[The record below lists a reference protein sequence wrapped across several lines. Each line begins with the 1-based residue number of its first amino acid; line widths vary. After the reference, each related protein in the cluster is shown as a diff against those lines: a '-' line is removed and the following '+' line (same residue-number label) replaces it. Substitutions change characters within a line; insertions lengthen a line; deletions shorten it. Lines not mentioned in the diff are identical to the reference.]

1 MIMFLFLFIV
11 FLIYALA
18 CLWLIFLRP
27 ISGDSNSQVFGEI
40 SLSVIIPV
48 RNEAANIEALLND
61 ISNQTYPKNTFEVI
75 VVDDSSDD
83 ETVAIVKRFQEKN
96 LLNLRLILLSEKSV
110 ASPKK
115 RAIETAIEV
124 ANGILIITTD
134 GDCRV
139 GEKWLE
145 TIEAKYIESNSK
157 MLSGPVAF
165 SSQNNWLSVF
175 QAIEFGSLIGT
186 GACLI
191 KAGFPTMCNGA
202 NLSFEKSVFLEI
214 DGYKGIDSIASG
226 DDELLMAKITQKY
239 PDKIVFI
246 NNQNAIVTTKP
257 QPTLNAFYQQRIRWA
272 SKWNV
277 NKRVSTMVVA
287 IFVFTVNFL
296 IILTVIFWFLN
307 LISTFQFVILILLKL
322 IPEFIFLNSVN
333 SFLRQKKLN
342 IFIPLIQA
350 FYPFYVIVF
359 GLLAQK
365 KGYTWKARKLK

>member
-1 MIMFLFLFIV
+1 MFLFLFIV

>member
-11 FLIYALA
+11 FLIYALS
-18 CLWLIFLRP
+18 CLWLIYLKP
-27 ISGDSNSQVFGEI
+27 ISDDRKCQVFGKTF
-40 SLSVIIPV
+40 LSVIIPV
-48 RNEAANIEALLND
+48 RNESANIEALLTD
-61 ISNQTYPKNTFEVI
+61 ISNQTYPKNIFEVI

-83 ETVAIVKRFQEKN
+83 ETVAIIKRFQEKN
-96 LLNLRLILLSEKSV
+96 ILNLRLILLTEKSV

-124 ANGILIITTD
+124 ASGILIITTD

-145 TIEAKYIESNSK
+145 TIEAKYTESNAK

-202 NLSFEKSVFLEI
+202 NLSFEKSVFLEVS
-214 DGYKGIDSIASG
+214 GYEGIDSIASG
-226 DDELLMAKITQKY
+226 DDELLMAKIAQKY

-246 NNQNAIVTTKP
+246 NQKETIVTTKP

-287 IFVFTVNFL
+287 IFVFTVNFSIVL
-296 IILTVIFWFLN
+296 SVIFWFLN
-307 LISTFQFVILILLKL
+307 LISTFQFVISLSLKF
-322 IPEFIFLNSVN
+322 IPEFIFLSSLN

-342 IFIPLIQA
+342 IFIPLVQI

>member
-1 MIMFLFLFIV
+1 MFLFLFIV

-115 RAIETAIEV
+115 RAIETAIKV
-124 ANGILIITTD
+124 ANGVLIITTD

-145 TIEAKYIESNSK
+145 TIEAKYIESNAK
-157 MLSGPVAF
+157 MLSGPVIF
-165 SSQNNWLSVF
+165 SSQNDWLSVF

-202 NLSFEKSVFLEI
+202 NLSFEKSVFLEVN
-214 DGYKGIDSIASG
+214 GYEGIDSIASG
-226 DDELLMAKITQKY
+226 DDELLMAKIAQKY

-246 NNQNAIVTTKP
+246 NQKEAIVTTKP

-277 NKRVSTMVVA
+277 NKRISTMVVA
-287 IFVFTVNFL
+287 MFVFTVNFS
-296 IILTVIFWFLN
+296 IILSVIFWFLN
-307 LISTFQFVILILLKL
+307 LISNVQFVISLSLKF
-322 IPEFIFLNSVN
+322 IPEFVFLSSIN

-342 IFIPLIQA
+342 IFIPLVQV
-350 FYPFYVIVF
+350 FYPFYVIIF

>member
-1 MIMFLFLFIV
+1 MFSFLSIV
-11 FLIYALA
+11 FLIYAFS
-18 CLWLIFLRP
+18 CLWLIYLRP
-27 ISGDSNSQVFGEI
+27 VSDNSKSQVFGKTF
-40 SLSVIIPV
+40 LSVIIPV
-48 RNEAANIEALLND
+48 RNEAENIEALLTD
-61 ISNQTYPKNTFEVI
+61 ISNQTYPKTTFEVI

-96 LLNLRLILLSEKSV
+96 ILNLRLILLSEKSV

-124 ANGILIITTD
+124 ASGVLIITTD

-145 TIEAKYIESNSK
+145 TIETKYIETDAK
-157 MLSGPVAF
+157 MLSGPVIF

-202 NLSFEKSVFLEI
+202 NLSFEKSVFLEVN
-214 DGYKGIDSIASG
+214 GYEGIDSIASG
-226 DDELLMAKITQKY
+226 DDELLMAKIAQKY

-246 NNQNAIVTTKP
+246 NQKEAIVTTKP

-287 IFVFTVNFL
+287 MFVFTVNFL
-296 IILTVIFWFLN
+296 IILSIVFWFLN
-307 LISTFQFVILILLKL
+307 LISNFQFLILLSLKL
-322 IPEFIFLNSVN
+322 IPEFIFLSSVN

-342 IFIPLIQA
+342 KFIPLVQV

-365 KGYTWKARKLK
+365 KGYTWKERKLK